1 MIKKEI
7 SKETIDILKIL
18 KDVDDCA
25 FYYELLAECYAQEKN
40 YVEAAIHTSEACNR
54 APYSYASIS
63 N

>member
-1 MIKKEI
+1 MIQKEI

-25 FYYELLAECYAQEKN
+25 HYYELLAECYAQERN

-54 APYSYASIS
+54 APYAYASIS